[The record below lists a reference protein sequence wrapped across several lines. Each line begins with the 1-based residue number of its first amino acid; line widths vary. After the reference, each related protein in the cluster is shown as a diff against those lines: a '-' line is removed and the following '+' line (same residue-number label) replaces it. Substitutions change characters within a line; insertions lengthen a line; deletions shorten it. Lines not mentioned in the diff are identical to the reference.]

1 METLFAVIYVQGFIW
16 GALLLRKRRTAES
29 WLGLAFLVLGIIYF
43 LDYSEDVYQL
53 QVPIIFI
60 FSGILLLLIFT
71 GYYQYSGL
79 VLPGKKG
86 RGLPPGTLIIF
97 ILLVLVQ
104 ALVIPGNGNETW
116 ILAGSAGT
124 LSVLVDSFILI
135 RRIRKKTHTGNILD
149 LSNYL
154 LHFHILAFKVL
165 FTLNLLIAGFTWEQ
179 GQDALPVSDLIL
191 QGLFAAI
198 VFSTG
203 YHAVQFPYVQ
213 KPIPKSRKMTDPA
226 SDMVKRV
233 SQMMEE
239 KKPYLDCELTLGKMA
254 DLLEMSEYELTGLLH
269 TEMQT
274 SFYDLINGYRMAA
287 VKEKLLEPDSKKYTI
302 LSAAYESG
310 FNSSST
316 FYRIFKEHTGMQP
329 KAFIERKAG

>member
-1 METLFAVIYVQGFIW
+1 METLFAVIFVQGFIW

-29 WLGLAFLVLGIIYF
+29 WLGLAFLVLGIIYC

-53 QVPIIFI
+53 QVPVIFI
-60 FSGILLLLIFT
+60 FSGILLLLMFT
-71 GYYQYSGL
+71 GYYQYGGL

-86 RGLPPGTLIIF
+86 RGLPLGTLIIF
-97 ILLVLVQ
+97 MLLVLVQ
-104 ALVIPGNGNETW
+104 ALFIPGDGNETW

-154 LHFHILAFKVL
+154 LHFNILAFKVL

-191 QGLFAAI
+191 QGLFAVI

-203 YHAVQFPYVQ
+203 YHAVQIPYVR
-213 KPIPKSRKMTDPA
+213 KPVPKSRKITDPA